1 MKVILYTLVLGEDR
15 GGGRTVVPSKH
26 IFDSED
32 KEDMDMLKEYAFE
45 GEEIDEDTLDGF
57 EQACRNFLYETEVVD
72 WGQAMIQCVVV
83 NEEQIKLIQQI
94 KL

>member
-1 MKVILYTLVLGEDR
+1 MKVILYTLVLDENNRDR
-15 GGGRTVVPSKH
+15 EVIPSKH

-32 KEDMDMLKEYAFE
+32 KEDMDQLREYAYE
-45 GEEIDEDTLDGF
+45 GEEIEEDTLDGF

-72 WGQAMIQCVVV
+72 WGQAMIQCVII
-83 NEEQIKLIQQI
+83 NEAQIKLIQQI